1 MAKEVIYMGTQT
13 ELVKGT
19 TAPICLRLLAEREMY
34 GYEMV
39 KAVNERTNGALQW
52 KEGTLYP
59 CLHQLEADGL
69 VHSIWRSAPS
79 SKMRKYYRLTRKGH
93 AELTR
98 RVEEWRTVHTAV
110 NAVLLEAV

>member
-1 MAKEVIYMGTQT
+1 MGTRT

-19 TAPICLRLLAEREMY
+19 TVPICLRLLAEREMY

-39 KAVNERTNGALQW
+39 KAVNERTNGVLQW

-59 CLHQLEADGL
+59 CLHQLEANGF
-69 VHSIWRSAPS
+69 VHSAWRAAPS
-79 SKMRKYYRLTRKGH
+79 GKMRKYYRLTRKGNS
-93 AELTR
+93 ELTR

-110 NAVLLEAV
+110 NVLLLEGI

>member
-1 MAKEVIYMGTQT
+1 MGTQT

-19 TAPICLRLLAEREMY
+19 TVPIILRLVAGKEMY

-39 KAVNERTNGALQW
+39 KAVNERTNGALRW

-69 VHSIWRSAPS
+69 VTSVWRAAPS
-79 SKMRKYYRLTRKGH
+79 GKMRKYYRITRKGH
-93 AELTR
+93 SELAR
-98 RVEEWRTVHTAV
+98 RVEEWRTVHAAV
-110 NAVLLEAV
+110 NVMLLGGV

>member
-1 MAKEVIYMGTQT
+1 MGTQT

-19 TAPICLRLLAEREMY
+19 TAPICLRLLSEKEMY

-39 KAVNERTNGALQW
+39 KAVDERTNGALQW

-59 CLHQLEADGL
+59 LLHQLESDGL
-69 VHSIWRSAPS
+69 VQSVWREGPTG
-79 SKMRKYYRLTRKGH
+79 KQRKYYHITRKGRS
-93 AELTR
+93 ELTR

-110 NAVLLEAV
+110 NVLLLGGA